1 MTRWAPWLLA
11 FVVWNGAF
19 DLQVR
24 RAGESFTSAQIDRW
38 RRQAPPEL
46 IRDAFTPMVREAAIR
61 ASAAAGVVLAL
72 GLAWTRRRAARPA
85 HR

>member
-24 RAGESFTSAQIDRW
+24 LAGRAFTSAQMERW
-38 RRQAPPEL
+38 REQARPEL
-46 IRDAFTPMVREAAIR
+46 IRDAFAPRVRRAALLATA
-61 ASAAAGVVLAL
+61 ASAAVLL
-72 GLAWTRRRAARPA
+72 VGMTWTRRSRPTT
-85 HR
+85 HQ